1 MKKLLTRLSQYYHY
15 FFLGIVFLVTIFLLF
30 LIFPGETRFKYEFQK
45 GSPWRHSTL
54 IAPFNFAVLKSDA
67 AIAAEK
73 DSVLKKYIPYFKLD
87 TLSKA
92 TQLREFE
99 KAFAAFFNLSKNKRI
114 PKNLNRIPELLEQ
127 LYNDGI
133 LPKSPGIYNELSGK
147 TVLMVV
153 RGNQATRE
161 PIEKIHSLKSAYQVF
176 NDSIQEWTG
185 PLYNDFIATININ
198 DYLQENLVYDTE
210 LNNRQKG
217 ELLGSVSL
225 TLGAVQAG
233 ERIIFEGDLVGQEE
247 LIILESLKKAYET
260 KRGED
265 LDYYLVIGGKI
276 ILIIGC
282 LLILFLYLLYYRTEI
297 FYHKRQFSFIFLMI
311 VLMVFLSGLVVKMQL
326 GNIYMVPL
334 AVLPILVR
342 IFFDSRTATFAL
354 IVTTLLIGFFAP
366 NNYEYIILQIIAG
379 VVAVFSLNKLQ
390 NRAHL
395 VITAFWVAVTYS
407 IMYIAISLM
416 QEGNLASVKWAELQ
430 WFGYNA
436 LLIFLT
442 YPLTWVFEKAFGFV
456 SDLTLMELSN
466 TNQQPLLRKLAEE
479 APGTFQHSMQIA
491 NLAEEVIHRIGG
503 NPFLVRAGALYHD
516 IGKIKRPA
524 FFIENQEAGMNP
536 HDRIDPKRSAEVVID
551 HVTNGVRLARK
562 HGLPQVLIDFILTH
576 HGTTQATYFY
586 KTWQNENPGQEVNT
600 EEFSYPGPIPT
611 SKECAV
617 VMLTDGIEAA
627 ARSLKDKTYENL
639 HELIENMVNKKIQE
653 GQLQNAELT
662 FREIT
667 VFKETVFEK
676 LKNIYHLRIEYP
688 K

>member
-1 MKKLLTRLSQYYHY
+1 MKKLLTRLAQYYHY
-15 FFLGIVFLVTIFLLF
+15 FFLGFVFIITIFLLF

-54 IAPFNFAVLKSDA
+54 IAPFNFAILKSDA
-67 AIAAEK
+67 TIVAEK
-73 DSVLKKYIPYFKLD
+73 DSVIKKYIPYFKLD
-87 TLSKA
+87 TT
-92 TQLREFE
+92 TQLTQMREFE
-99 KAFAAFFNLSKNKRI
+99 KAFTSFFNLEKNKRI
-114 PKNLNRIPELLEQ
+114 PAKLNKIPGLLNQ
-127 LYNDGI
+127 LYSDGI
-133 LPKSPGIYNELSGK
+133 LSKSPDTYTELSK
-147 TVLMVV
+147 ATELMIVK
-153 RGNQATRE
+153 GNQATRQ
-161 PIEKIHSLKSAYQVF
+161 PIEKIHSLKSAYQAF
-176 NDSIQEWTG
+176 NDSIRKWAG
-185 PLYNDFIATININ
+185 PLYDDFMSMVNIDN
-198 DYLQENLVYDTE
+198 YLEENLIYDIE
-210 LNNRQKG
+210 LNNREKD
-217 ELLGSVSL
+217 ELLESMSL
-225 TLGAVQAG
+225 TMGAVQAG

-247 LIILESLKKAYET
+247 LVILESLKKAYET
-260 KRGED
+260 KRGEN

-311 VLMVFLSGLVVKMQL
+311 VLMVFLSGLVVKMQIA
-326 GNIYMVPL
+326 NIYMVPL
-334 AVLPILVR
+334 AILPILVR

-354 IVTTLLIGFFAP
+354 LVTTLLIGFFAP

-407 IMYIAISLM
+407 IIYIAISLM
-416 QEGNLASVKWAELQ
+416 QEGNLASVKWADLQ

-436 LLIFLT
+436 VLIFLA
-442 YPLTWVFEKAFGFV
+442 YPLTWVFEKIFGFV

-524 FFIENQEAGMNP
+524 FFIENQAAGMNP
-536 HDRIDPKRSAEVVID
+536 HDRIDPKRSAEVIID

-562 HGLPQVLIDFILTH
+562 YGLPEVLIDFISTH

-600 EEFSYPGPIPT
+600 DEFSYPGPVPT

-639 HELIENMVNKKIQE
+639 RDLIETMVNKKIQD
-653 GQLQNAELT
+653 GQLRNAELT
-662 FREIT
+662 FRDIT
-667 VFKETVFEK
+667 IFKETVFEK

>member
-1 MKKLLTRLSQYYHY
+1 MKKLLTRLNQYYHY
-15 FFLGIVFLVTIFLLF
+15 FFLGFIFFITILFLF

-67 AIAAEK
+67 AFKTEK
-73 DSVLKKYIPYFKLD
+73 DSALEKYVPYFKID
-87 TLSKA
+87 T
-92 TQLREFE
+92 TIQNTRE
-99 KAFAAFFNLSKNKRI
+99 KAFNETFTSFCCSVKDKRI
-114 PKNLNRIPELLEQ
+114 LKSLNKIPAFLDQ

-133 LPKSPGIYNELSGK
+133 LSKSPDTYPELAGK
-147 TVLMVV
+147 TEIMIVK
-153 RGNQATRE
+153 GNQSSRQ
-161 PIEKIHSLKSAYQVF
+161 PVEKLHSLKSAYQTL
-176 NDSIQEWTG
+176 NDSIRNWTG
-185 PLYNDFIATININ
+185 PLYNDFSSAVNIN
-198 DYLQENLVYDTE
+198 DYLEENLSYDSE
-210 LNNRQKG
+210 LNASEKN
-217 ELLGSVSL
+217 ELLESISL
-225 TLGAVQAG
+225 TMGAVQAG
-233 ERIIFEGDLVGQEE
+233 ERIIFEGDLVGQNEM
-247 LIILESLKKAYET
+247 IMLESLKKAYET
-260 KRGED
+260 KRGEN
-265 LDYYLVIGGKI
+265 LDYYMVIVGKI

-282 LLILFLYLLYYRTEI
+282 LLILFLYLLFYRTEI

-311 VLMVFLSGLVVKMQL
+311 VLMVFLSGLVVKLQL
-326 GNIYMVPL
+326 GNIYIVPL
-334 AVLPILVR
+334 AILPILVR
-342 IFFDSRTATFAL
+342 IFFDSRTATFVL
-354 IVTTLLIGFFAP
+354 LVTTLLIGFFAP
-366 NNYEYIILQIIAG
+366 NNYEYILLQIIAG
-379 VVAVFSLNKLQ
+379 IVAVFSLNKLQ
-390 NRAHL
+390 NRSHL
-395 VITAFWVAVTYS
+395 VITAFWVAITYS
-407 IMYIAISLM
+407 IIYIAISLM
-416 QEGNLASVKWAELQ
+416 QEGNLASVKWSELQ

-442 YPLTWVFEKAFGFV
+442 YPLTWVFEKAFDFV

-491 NLAEEVIHRIGG
+491 NLAEEVILRIGG

-536 HDRIDPKRSAEVVID
+536 HDRIDPKRSAEVIID
-551 HVTNGVRLARK
+551 HVTNGIRLARK
-562 HGLPQVLIDFILTH
+562 HGLPEVLIDFISTH

-586 KTWQNENPGQEVNT
+586 KTWQNENPGQQINT
-600 EEFSYPGPIPT
+600 DEFSYPGPVPT

-627 ARSLKDKTYENL
+627 TRSLKDKTYENL
-639 HELIENMVNKKIQE
+639 RDMIESMVNQKIQD
-653 GQLQNAELT
+653 GQLRNAELT

-667 VFKETVFEK
+667 IFKEIVLEK

>member
-1 MKKLLTRLSQYYHY
+1 MKKLLTRIAQYYH
-15 FFLGIVFLVTIFLLF
+15 FFYLGFVFLVTIFLLF

-54 IAPFNFAVLKSDA
+54 IAPFNFAILKSDA

-73 DSVLKKYIPYFKLD
+73 DSVLKNYIPYFKID
-87 TLSKA
+87 STLKLVQ
-92 TQLREFE
+92 TREFDE
-99 KAFAAFFNLSKNKRI
+99 AFTSFFSSVKNRRI
-114 PKNLNRIPELLEQ
+114 PKNINKIPEFLDH
-127 LYNDGI
+127 LYEEGI
-133 LPKSPGIYNELSGK
+133 LSKSLNAYNELAGK
-147 TVLMVV
+147 SEIMVV
-153 RGNQATRE
+153 KGNQASRHL
-161 PIEKIHSLKSAYQVF
+161 IDKMHSLKSAYQTF
-176 NDSIQEWTG
+176 NDSIRLWAG
-185 PLYNDFIATININ
+185 ALYPDFIASININ
-198 DYLQENLVYDTE
+198 DYLEENLNYDVE
-210 LNNRQKG
+210 LNASEKN
-217 ELLGSVSL
+217 ELLESVSL
-225 TLGAVQAG
+225 TMGAVQAG
-233 ERIIFEGDLVGQEE
+233 ERIIFEGDLVGQDEF
-247 LIILESLKKAYET
+247 IMLESLKKAYET

-297 FYHKRQFSFIFLMI
+297 FNHKRQFSFIFLLI
-311 VLMVFLSGLVVKMQL
+311 VLMVFLSGLVVKTQI

-334 AVLPILVR
+334 AILPILVR

-354 IVTTLLIGFFAP
+354 LVSALLIGFFAP
-366 NNYEYIILQIIAG
+366 NNYEYIILQVITGI
-379 VVAVFSLNKLQ
+379 VAVFSLNKLQ

-407 IMYIAISLM
+407 VIYIAISLI
-416 QEGNLASVKWAELQ
+416 QEGNLASIKWAELQ

-436 LLIFLT
+436 LLIFLV

-466 TNQQPLLRKLAEE
+466 TNQQPLLRQLAEE
-479 APGTFQHSMQIA
+479 APGTFQHSMQVA

-516 IGKIKRPA
+516 IGKMRRPG
-524 FFIENQEAGMNP
+524 FFIENQDAGMNP
-536 HDRIDPKRSAEVVID
+536 HDRIDSKRSAEVVID
-551 HVTNGVRLARK
+551 HVTNGIRMARK
-562 HGLPQVLIDFILTH
+562 HRLPQVLIDFISTH

-586 KTWQNENPGQEVNT
+586 KTWQNENPDLAANPD
-600 EEFSYPGPIPT
+600 EFSYPGPVPT

-617 VMLTDGIEAA
+617 VMLADGIEAA

-639 HELIENMVNKKIQE
+639 RDLIESMVNLKIQDK
-653 GQLQNAELT
+653 QLQNAELT
-662 FREIT
+662 FKEIT
-667 VFKETVFEK
+667 IFKETVLEK

>member
-1 MKKLLTRLSQYYHY
+1 MKKLLTRLAQYYHY
-15 FFLGIVFLVTIFLLF
+15 FFLAFVFILTIFFLF

-54 IAPFNFAVLKSDA
+54 IAPFNFAVLKPDA
-67 AIAAEK
+67 TIAYER
-73 DSVLKKYIPYFKLD
+73 DSVLRTYIPYFKMD
-87 TLSKA
+87 TSVWSVK
-92 TQLREFE
+92 QGEFDRD
-99 KAFAAFFNLSKNKRI
+99 FTLFFSSLKNRRMPKSFNKI
-114 PKNLNRIPELLEQ
+114 PTFLGQIYE
-127 LYNDGI
+127 DGI
-133 LPKSPGIYNELSGK
+133 LPKSPDTYIELSGK
-147 TVLMVV
+147 SLLMAVKGNMAVQHPTEKV
-153 RGNQATRE
+153 R
-161 PIEKIHSLKSAYQVF
+161 SLKQAYQAF
-176 NDSIQEWTG
+176 SDSIRLWAG
-185 PLYNDFIATININ
+185 PLYNEFVSAININ
-198 DYLQENLVYDTE
+198 DYLEENLTYDAE
-210 LNNRQKG
+210 LNAREKNER
-217 ELLGSVSL
+217 LGSVSL
-225 TLGAVQAG
+225 TKGAVQAG
-233 ERIIFEGDLVGQEE
+233 ERIIFEGDMVGQGEQI
-247 LIILESLKKAYET
+247 LLESLKKAYES

-265 LDYYLVIGGKI
+265 LDYFLVIGGKI

-311 VLMVFLSGLVVKMQL
+311 VLMVFLSSLVVKTRV

-334 AVLPILVR
+334 AILPILVR

-354 IVTTLLIGFFAP
+354 LVTTLLIGFFAP

-390 NRAHL
+390 NRSHL
-395 VITAFWVAVTYS
+395 VFTAFWVAITYS
-407 IMYIAISLM
+407 TIYIAISLM
-416 QEGNLASVKWAELQ
+416 QEGNLASIKWDELQ

-436 LLIFLT
+436 LLIFLA

-479 APGTFQHSMQIA
+479 APGTFQHSLQIA

-524 FFIENQEAGMNP
+524 FFIENQAVGMNP
-536 HDRIDPKRSAEVVID
+536 HDRIDPKRSAEVIID

-562 HGLPQVLIDFILTH
+562 HGLPEVLIDFISTH

-586 KTWQNENPGQEVNT
+586 KTWQNENPGQEVDSG
-600 EEFSYPGPIPT
+600 EFSYPGPTPA
-611 SKECAV
+611 SKECSV

-627 ARSLKDKTYENL
+627 ARSLKDKTPDNL
-639 HELIENMVNKKIQE
+639 WNLIESMVDKKIQE
-653 GQLQNAELT
+653 GQLKNAELT

-667 VFKETVFEK
+667 IFKETVFEK

>member
-1 MKKLLTRLSQYYHY
+1 MKKLLTRLTQYYHY
-15 FFLGIVFLVTIFLLF
+15 FFLGLVFFITILLLF

-67 AIAAEK
+67 VIAAEK
-73 DSVLKKYIPYFKLD
+73 DSVLKNYIPYFKID
-87 TLSKA
+87 TTIQIA
-92 TQLREFE
+92 RTRDFN
-99 KAFAAFFNLSKNKRI
+99 KAFTSFFSSEKNKRI
-114 PKNLNRIPELLEQ
+114 PKSLNKIPAFLDQLYRDGIISKSPDTYPELR
-127 LYNDGI
+127 
-133 LPKSPGIYNELSGK
+133 GK
-147 TVLMVV
+147 TELMVV
-153 RGNQATRE
+153 KGNLSSRQPVE
-161 PIEKIHSLKSAYQVF
+161 EVHSLKSAYQTL
-176 NDSIQEWTG
+176 NDSIRDWAG
-185 PLYNDFIATININ
+185 LLYGDFISRVNIN
-198 DYLQENLVYDTE
+198 DYLQENLSYDTE
-210 LNNRQKG
+210 LNASEKN
-217 ELLGSVSL
+217 EIIESTSL
-225 TLGAVQAG
+225 TMGAVQAG
-233 ERIIFEGDLVGQEE
+233 ERIIFEGDMVGQEE

-260 KRGED
+260 KRGEN
-265 LDYYLVIGGKI
+265 LDYFMVIIGKI

-311 VLMVFLSGLVVKMQL
+311 VLMVFLSGLVVKLQL
-326 GNIYMVPL
+326 GNIYMIPL
-334 AVLPILVR
+334 TILPILVR
-342 IFFDSRTATFAL
+342 IFFDSRTATFVL
-354 IVTTLLIGFFAP
+354 LVTTLLIGFFAP

-390 NRAHL
+390 NRSDL

-407 IMYIAISLM
+407 IIYIAISLM
-416 QEGNLASVKWAELQ
+416 QEGNLTSVKWTDLQ

-436 LLIFLT
+436 LLIFLA
-442 YPLTWVFEKAFGFV
+442 YPLTWIFEKVFGFV

-491 NLAEEVIHRIGG
+491 NITEEVIHRIGG

-536 HDRIDPKRSAEVVID
+536 HDRIDPKRSAEVIID
-551 HVTNGVRLARK
+551 HVTNGVRLAHK
-562 HGLPQVLIDFILTH
+562 YGLPEVLIDFITTH

-586 KTWQNENPGQEVNT
+586 KTWQNENPGLQVNT
-600 EEFSYPGPIPT
+600 DEFSYPGPTPT

-627 ARSLKDKTYENL
+627 ARSLKDKTVENL
-639 HELIENMVNKKIQE
+639 SNLIDTMVDKKIQE
-653 GQLQNAELT
+653 GQLKNAELT

-667 VFKETVFEK
+667 IFKETVLEK